1 MILRLVSKGLYCV
14 IKLNEVEKVVLSNL
28 AFLASSVVDFLTS
41 KIFFFTLPGLESL
54 AIK

>member
-1 MILRLVSKGLYCV
+1 MVLRLVNKGLYWV

-28 AFLASSVVDFLTS
+28 AFLASSLVDFLMS
-41 KIFFFTLPGLESL
+41 EKNFFTLPGLESL